1 MRCRQSARF
10 TPPAAMRISTSP
22 AFGSG
27 TGRVAGTSTSGP
39 PGRLISITVWVA
51 GMLASTAGPPCACC
65 RALGMANR
73 RPSRQDARRWYADAR
88 CQAGESRGCDRPDGG
103 PVAGGRGVPG
113 RGLPDAVSRARSSL
127 FGFIG
132 FTVLNI
138 PGGWSNPLYLAP
150 LFVSVVLTYGMFWF
164 VWAYFGALIAFACLA
179 GPYVLAEITGSMLPI
194 RVRSILVFVAF
205 AGSILCA
212 DMAVHM
218 GELG

>member
-1 MRCRQSARF
+1 VAAIVPMIGLSPVVVVF
-10 TPPAAMRISTSP
+10 PPEGYRLLY
-22 AFGSG
+22 
-27 TGRVAGTSTSGP
+27 
-39 PGRLISITVWVA
+39 PGA
-51 GMLASTAGPPCACC
+51 LA
-65 RALGMANR
+65 
-73 RPSRQDARRWYADAR
+73 
-88 CQAGESRGCDRPDGG
+88 
-103 PVAGGRGVPG
+103 
-113 RGLPDAVSRARSSL
+113 L

-132 FTVLNI
+132 FTVLRI

-150 LFVSVVLTYGMFWF
+150 LFVSIVLTYGMFWF

-179 GPYVLAEITGSMLPI
+179 GPYVLAEITGSILPI

>member
-1 MRCRQSARF
+1 
-10 TPPAAMRISTSP
+10 
-22 AFGSG
+22 
-27 TGRVAGTSTSGP
+27 
-39 PGRLISITVWVA
+39 
-51 GMLASTAGPPCACC
+51 
-65 RALGMANR
+65 MANR
-73 RPSRQDARRWYADAR
+73 QASRQRR
-88 CQAGESRGCDRPDGG
+88 AGGTLRHCLGG
-103 PVAGGRGVPG
+103 TVAAIVPMIELWPVAAAFPG
-113 RGLPDAVSRARSSL
+113 ASYRMLYPGSLSL

-150 LFVSVVLTYGMFWF
+150 LFVSAVLTYGMFWF

-194 RVRSILVFVAF
+194 RVRSMLVFVAF
-205 AGSILCA
+205 LGSILCA